1 MTYEEAFDWIED
13 NMDPNDYDDYEDF
26 LNAIRQYFP
35 DAQNLINT
43 LDKGVIIMEKQLTL
57 EQFFENLRPD
67 LTK

>member
-13 NMDPNDYDDYEDF
+13 NIDMEDYDTYEDF

-35 DAQNLINT
+35 DAQGLINT
-43 LDKGVIIMEKQLTL
+43 LDNGVIIMEKQLTL

-67 LTK
+67 LSK